1 MQPSAELGA
10 RWPTVECP
18 CIAFPSLSYRSRSV
32 LTRGRLLNMPENSI
46 AGPSQ
51 GPAGRA
57 QLTSSFGR
65 RREFKKPNHP
75 SNFEVCLYAALL
87 ANCALR
93 DVKRPSNAA
102 AEAALVQRV
111 DAAIADFRGSLS
123 SLGLRDKSNRSSA
136 AAELDGVVQVMRDS
150 EDLLSRQ
157 CTCRTLSGCPS
168 SAWPLQHIAF
178 SPLELF
184 DFLHMQL
191 QPKNPYCR
199 KDRYRW
205 KACKA
210 EIGNLLKSGAL
221 LSIIEQ
227 LDSQQGPTPPN
238 RIEYEAALDELGV
251 GSRLI
256 DYNHPLGELDE
267 LDELGEC
274 AQPSVSSR
282 VVSRGPGVPRPCALI
297 Y

>member
-65 RREFKKPNHP
+65 RREFTATSPP
-75 SNFEVCLYAALL
+75 SDFEVSWTGVGHARFRRL
-87 ANCALR
+87 AQPTSC
-93 DVKRPSNAA
+93 S
-102 AEAALVQRV
+102 
-111 DAAIADFRGSLS
+111 
-123 SLGLRDKSNRSSA
+123 
-136 AAELDGVVQVMRDS
+136 
-150 EDLLSRQ
+150 
-157 CTCRTLSGCPS
+157 TLSGCLS
-168 SAWPLQHIAF
+168 SAWPLQHVAF
-178 SPLELF
+178 SPSELF
-184 DFLHMQL
+184 DFLHRQL
-191 QPKNPYCR
+191 QTKNPYCR
-199 KDRYRW
+199 PRRYRW
-205 KACKA
+205 TACKA
-210 EIGNLLKSGAL
+210 AIGNLLKSGAL

-227 LDSQQGPTPPN
+227 LDAQQGPSPPK
-238 RIEYEAALDELGV
+238 RIEYEAALDELGA
-251 GSRLI
+251 GSRLM
-256 DYNHPLGELDE
+256 DYNRPLGELDE

-282 VVSRGPGVPRPCALI
+282 SEAGCPRPRALI

>member
-1 MQPSAELGA
+1 MFHYYYP
-10 RWPTVECP
+10 
-18 CIAFPSLSYRSRSV
+18 PSL
-32 LTRGRLLNMPENSI
+32 LNPLSWLCFSKS
-46 AGPSQ
+46 APHFPASFACLDWSCPVGACSLRQKTVSQSPSHQ
-51 GPAGRA
+51 PAGRA
-57 QLTSSFGR
+57 QLTSPFGR
-65 RREFKKPNHP
+65 RREFKKTHHP

-157 CTCRTLSGCPS
+157 GTCRTPSGCPS

-227 LDSQQGPTPPN
+227 LDAQQGPTPPN

-274 AQPSVSSR
+274 AQPSV
-282 VVSRGPGVPRPCALI
+282 
-297 Y
+297 

>member
-1 MQPSAELGA
+1 M
-10 RWPTVECP
+10 
-18 CIAFPSLSYRSRSV
+18 
-32 LTRGRLLNMPENSI
+32 
-46 AGPSQ
+46 
-51 GPAGRA
+51 
-57 QLTSSFGR
+57 
-65 RREFKKPNHP
+65 
-75 SNFEVCLYAALL
+75 
-87 ANCALR
+87 
-93 DVKRPSNAA
+93 
-102 AEAALVQRV
+102 QRV
-111 DAAIADFRGSLS
+111 DAAIADFEGSLS
-123 SLGLRDKSNRSSA
+123 SLGLRRRGNKESA
-136 AAELDGVVQVMRDS
+136 AAELDDVVQVMRYP

-157 CTCRTLSGCPS
+157 GTCRTLSGCPS
-168 SAWPLQHIAF
+168 SAWPLQHVAF

-221 LSIIEQ
+221 LSIIEP
-227 LDSQQGPTPPN
+227 LDAQQGPTPPN

-282 VVSRGPGVPRPCALI
+282 SQVSRGAPGRVH
-297 Y
+297 